1 MKELTLKALKP
12 KHKGKVMKFKTL
24 IGIAIPIVLMGCS
37 TTNDSYTVKESFDDT
52 PLVVNADVREV
63 DLTRVSFEALDGR
76 VTVIEPKSRANG
88 YMAVSPYIVTEGV
101 NFQIK
106 ENTIESFASKLRLAQ
121 VYDPEQIKDEMID
134 LALKRVSLFI
144 EAENLPYDSLT
155 IAVTV
160 HGYADGISFKPG
172 ASIPSPI
179 TCDFSLMNASVV
191 DRNGTK
197 IPVTKRLKKGDAITN
212 NKVLAMVR
220 SCYVAKQLQAR
231 AGNALY
237 PAFVN
242 GAFDLNV
249 LGHIDSHK
257 RGVDVVI
264 KVKSPEL

>member
-1 MKELTLKALKP
+1 
-12 KHKGKVMKFKTL
+12 MKFKTL
-24 IGIAIPIVLMGCS
+24 IGIAIPIALMGCS
-37 TTNDSYTVKESFDDT
+37 TTNDSYTVKESLDDT
-52 PLVVNADVREV
+52 PLVVNAAVREV
-63 DLTRVSFEALDGR
+63 DLTRVSFDALGGR
-76 VTVIEPKSRANG
+76 ITVTEPKSRANG
-88 YMAVSPYIVTEGV
+88 YMDSNPYIDTEGV

-106 ENTIESFASKLRLAQ
+106 ENTIESFSSKLDPGQ
-121 VYDPEQIKDEMID
+121 VYDPEKITDEMID

-144 EAENLPYDSLT
+144 DAENLPYDSLT

-160 HGYADGISFKPG
+160 HGYADGVSFKPG

-191 DRNGTK
+191 DRHGTK
-197 IPVTKRLKKGDAITN
+197 TPVTKRLKKGDAITN

-237 PAFVN
+237 PALVN
-242 GAFDLNV
+242 GAMNLYV
-249 LGHIDSHK
+249 LGHTDSHK

>member
-1 MKELTLKALKP
+1 MKELTLNKLK
-12 KHKGKVMKFKTL
+12 GSNMKFKTL
-24 IGIAIPIVLMGCS
+24 VGIAIPIVLMGCS
-37 TTNDSYTVKESFDDT
+37 TTNDSYTVKESFDDAA
-52 PLVVNADVREV
+52 LVVNAAVREV
-63 DLTRVSFEALDGR
+63 DLTHISFDALDGH
-76 VTVIEPKSRANG
+76 VTVTEPKSRANG
-88 YMAVSPYIVTEGV
+88 YMAVNPYIVTEGI

-106 ENTIESFASKLRLAQ
+106 ENTIESFGSNLKSGQ
-121 VYDPEQIKDEMID
+121 VYDPERITDEIID
-134 LALKRVSLFI
+134 LALKRVSLYI
-144 EAENLPYDSLT
+144 DAENLPYDSLT

-160 HGYADGISFKPG
+160 HGYTDSVPFRPG

-191 DRNGTK
+191 DRHGTK
-197 IPVTKRLKKGDAITN
+197 TSVSKRLKKGDAITN
-212 NKVLAMVR
+212 NNVLAMVR

-231 AGNALY
+231 AANALY